1 MYSPP
6 HHNVNLDIEDEVNNS
21 NSTEEERENSEDAD
35 DSWDQVMFLQKCIMY
50 NSPLLGSTH
59 LTGTSKVFQ
68 HTQLLGTDMS
78 YHLLLY
84 GYLLQPFK
92 G

>member
-35 DSWDQVMFLQKCIMY
+35 DSWDQVIFLQKCMILFY
-50 NSPLLGSTH
+50 YEAPT
-59 LTGTSKVFQ
+59 
-68 HTQLLGTDMS
+68 
-78 YHLLLY
+78 
-84 GYLLQPFK
+84 
-92 G
+92 